1 MRKLVLFTLIAAA
14 LLLAGCTTTGVI
26 RLSDSQGI
34 DLSGYWND
42 SDVQIVSKALIKDCI
57 SSSWLRSFKGKPV
70 IIIGRIINSSSEHI
84 DTAIISKKVEIALIE
99 SNLATTVADYDNRD
113 LVIDERTH
121 QQYYASEGTAAA
133 LGNEIGADYFLQGSV
148 RTNLDQVKG
157 KAVRTYYVSLE
168 LIDIETSAKVWV
180 GEKTVKKY
188 ITKAKYT
195 F

>member
-57 SSSWLRSFKGKPV
+57 SSSWLRSFNGKPV

-133 LGNEIGADYFLQGSV
+133 LGNETGADYFLQGSV